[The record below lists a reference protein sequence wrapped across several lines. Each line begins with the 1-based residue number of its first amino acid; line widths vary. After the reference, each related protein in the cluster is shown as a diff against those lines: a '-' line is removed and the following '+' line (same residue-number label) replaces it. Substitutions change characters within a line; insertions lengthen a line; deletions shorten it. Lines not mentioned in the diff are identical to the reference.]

1 MTPRKLPIKSPE
13 QMQPSSQSS
22 QASHEDSEASLQ
34 ERSESRFHSQFS
46 SQQDAFDSVND
57 FRAKNKHLLDRL
69 SAAETF
75 IKEYEPM
82 LLDQKRLRKEATKA
96 IIFNLMNGSGLH
108 VEDLAK
114 DELDLAPG
122 KSEEDS

>member
-1 MTPRKLPIKSPE
+1 MV
-13 QMQPSSQSS
+13 QPSSQSS

-34 ERSESRFHSQFS
+34 ERSESRYNSQSS

-57 FRAKNKHLLDRL
+57 FRAKNKSLLDRL
-69 SAAETF
+69 SAADTF

-82 LLDQKRLRKEATKA
+82 ILVQKRLRKKTAKA
-96 IIFNLMNGSGLH
+96 IVFNLMNDTGLH
-108 VEDLAK
+108 VEDLAR

-122 KSEEDS
+122 KSEEDSQE